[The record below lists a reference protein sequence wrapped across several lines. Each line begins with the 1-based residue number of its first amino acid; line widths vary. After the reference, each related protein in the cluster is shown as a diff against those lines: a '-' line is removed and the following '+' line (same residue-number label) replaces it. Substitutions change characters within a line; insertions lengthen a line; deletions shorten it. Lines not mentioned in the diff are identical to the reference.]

1 MARNAD
7 NDSCVCGRCVTV
19 ARLGEISQNW
29 ATFRSCLLPKICS
42 RRQGTFRGRTG
53 GDAVPIVEKLPE
65 VTPGNSVKS
74 LRMHYGRRCEAFSD
88 QKCTKLPYFA
98 YTISILS
105 ECDTPEYRRSAP
117 GTWTQTP
124 ISARLASVPVVP
136 VLRNYTTGGR
146 LYT

>member
-1 MARNAD
+1 MTHAFAD
-7 NDSCVCGRCVTV
+7 AVS
-19 ARLGEISQNW
+19 RLPGWAKFRKIGLLFEAACFQKFAPGDRGHFEGE
-29 ATFRSCLLPKICS
+29 R
-42 RRQGTFRGRTG
+42 G